1 MDNLILGWSEGFHDA
16 AATIVNGDTGSIV
29 FASHSERFSGNKHEK
44 HISTRI

>member
-29 FASHSERFSGNKHEK
+29 FCFTLRKIFRK
-44 HISTRI
+44 